1 MRIRTWLITFAM
13 VGVLGAVGW
22 TQSPAHHMAEDIA
35 QFRREFMAVDKSV
48 LRRQSRRG

>member
-1 MRIRTWLITFAM
+1 M

-22 TQSPAHHMAEDIA
+22 TQSPAAMAEDIA

-48 LRRQSRRG
+48 LQRQSRRG